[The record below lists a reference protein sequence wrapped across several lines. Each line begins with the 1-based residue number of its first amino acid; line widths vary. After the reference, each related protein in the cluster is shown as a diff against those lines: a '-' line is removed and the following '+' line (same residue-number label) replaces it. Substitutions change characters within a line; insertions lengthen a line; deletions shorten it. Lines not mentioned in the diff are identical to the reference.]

1 MDNQPVV
8 PVESNPA
15 PAADAPRSFTELPA
29 LWLQVPHMDES
40 FFAAEMAHTSNVNT
54 FLGVLVYGLIGT
66 VCVVL
71 TSLARIV
78 LGSAQEASSAGLVA
92 AVGGCVALIGGPL
105 AFYINTGI
113 YYASAMIFGG
123 KGTFS
128 RQAYVHSLY
137 FVPLSVISSL
147 ATFLQLI
154 PVAGI
159 ILSFLVLLIVV
170 VVVLVLQIR
179 AFKVVHLFST
189 GRAAAAVLTP
199 FVLILGVACLALGL
213 LAVLML
219 MGPAIGS
226 VFSSIN
232 QSLP

>member
-8 PVESNPA
+8 PMESNPTPVA
-15 PAADAPRSFTELPA
+15 EGPRPFSELPQ
-29 LWLQVPHMDES
+29 LWLQLPHMNEA
-40 FFAAEMAHTSNVNT
+40 FFAAEMPHTSNANT
-54 FLGVLVYGLIGT
+54 FLSVLVYAVVAT
-66 VCVVL
+66 ACVVL

-78 LGSAQEASSAGLVA
+78 LGSTPQGSSAGVIA

-105 AFYINTGI
+105 AFYVNTGI

-123 KGTFS
+123 RGAFS

-137 FVPLSVISSL
+137 FVPLSVISSA

-159 ILSFLVLLIVV
+159 WLSFLVLLIVV
-170 VVVLVLQIR
+170 VIVLVLQIR
-179 AFKVVHLFST
+179 AFKVVHSFST
-189 GRAAAAVLTP
+189 GRAAAAVLVP
-199 FVLILGVACLALGL
+199 FAVILCVACLASALIAALVL
-213 LAVLML
+213 L
-219 MGPAIGS
+219 GPAVGS
-226 VFSSIN
+226 VFSTIN

>member
-1 MDNQPVV
+1 MDNQPVI
-8 PVESNPA
+8 PVESS
-15 PAADAPRSFTELPA
+15 PAARVDEPRSFMELPA
-29 LWLQVPHMDES
+29 LWLQLPHMDES
-40 FFAAEMAHTSNVNT
+40 FFAAEMPHASNVNT
-54 FLGVLVYGLIGT
+54 FLSVLVYALVAT

-78 LGSAQEASSAGLVA
+78 LGSAQEASSAGFAA
-92 AVGGCVALIGGPL
+92 AVGGCVGLIGGPL

-113 YYASAMIFGG
+113 YYVSAMIFGG

-159 ILSFLVLLIVV
+159 PLSILVLLIVTIA
-170 VVVLVLQIR
+170 VLVLQVR
-179 AFKVVHLFST
+179 AFKVVHSFST
-189 GRAAAAVLTP
+189 GRAAAAVLVP
-199 FVLILGVACLALGL
+199 FGLVMSLACLAIGLGVA
-213 LAVLML
+213 LMV